1 MKGREQALLFLRKA
15 AQDESLL
22 DAVLECDSVSD
33 EVIGFHCQQ
42 AAEKMLKASLSDLGI
57 TFHKTHE
64 LGALM
69 NSLARSGAPL
79 PGEFENLD
87 VLTPFGAV
95 YRYDDY
101 DGTESLNRAET
112 RALLKSLRAWVEGRL
127 RSRAILEEKPR
138 MSISFSLY
146 TELGNYDSTT
156 ALHVAPKTF
165 PSPIRSPHLRVFILS
180 TEIQIEI
187 DCQDIYA
194 TCSTL

>member
-1 MKGREQALLFLRKA
+1 MKRREQALLFLRKA

-42 AAEKMLKASLSDLGI
+42 AAEKMLKALLSDLGI

-69 NSLARSGAPL
+69 DSLARSGAPL
-79 PGEFENLD
+79 PDEFENLD

-112 RALLKSLRAWVEGRL
+112 RALFEVT
-127 RSRAILEEKPR
+127 PC
-138 MSISFSLY
+138 
-146 TELGNYDSTT
+146 LGG
-156 ALHVAPKTF
+156 
-165 PSPIRSPHLRVFILS
+165 RSPAQPHRFGSNVSDSKFQLERV
-180 TEIQIEI
+180 
-187 DCQDIYA
+187 QDWG
-194 TCSTL
+194 